1 MKQMEINGI
10 IRQRPSI
17 FFRNTGGRKREIL
30 VWQKNIQK
38 QKRSVHDKK
47 VTGHLKKT
55 QKK

>member
-1 MKQMEINGI
+1 MEINGI